1 VTGFLERIKALEE
14 KIERDIASPSKCSIM
29 GVFPIEG
36 QSPPF
41 PFNYTIGLSDM
52 GWPELIMAGLDNRIA
67 ARLINEIIERCVE
80 TTPPVAGREFLKI
93 ANTPLRLRA
102 ISEEQRDKY
111 MCWAVDRQK
120 RIGRAEPD
128 ALQVI
133 FPDDEGRWPDDP
145 ECDAKVQYILSL
157 PVEEQVQ

>member
-80 TTPPVAGREFLKI
+80 TTPP
-93 ANTPLRLRA
+93 
-102 ISEEQRDKY
+102 EEQRDKY